1 MSSPVSQVVT
11 IREAA
16 YMYCVS
22 PSTIRY
28 HLDRGKLTW
37 RKSAMHESGIYL
49 IDLLSLKSLY
59 GEPVLSCNLSSTK

>member
-1 MSSPVSQVVT
+1 MSQVVT

-49 IDLLSLKSLY
+49 IDILSLKALY
-59 GEPVLSCNLSSTK
+59 GDPLQPYNLTSTK